1 MRRDY
6 SLFLKDIIQAM
17 EAIEKFVE
25 GMEFEELVEDDKT
38 SSAVIRKF
46 EILGEAARN
55 IPDWM
60 REKYPLI
67 PWKRMVGMRDRLIHG
82 YFGIDYE
89 LVWDAIKVEIPRI
102 KSELEKILKELEG

>member
-25 GMEFEELVEDDKT
+25 GMEFEGLINDDKT

-60 REKYPLI
+60 REKYPII
-67 PWKRMVGMRDRLIHG
+67 PWKGMVGMRDRLIHG

-102 KSELEKILKELEG
+102 KPELERLLKELEE